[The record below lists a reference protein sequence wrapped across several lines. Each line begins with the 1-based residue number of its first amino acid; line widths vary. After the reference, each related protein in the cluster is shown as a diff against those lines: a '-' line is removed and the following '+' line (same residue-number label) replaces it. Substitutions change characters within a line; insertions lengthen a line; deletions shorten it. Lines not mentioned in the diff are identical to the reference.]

1 MKRIETTLENIKL
14 DIANFYRRD
23 KHHFIVMNAVD
34 LGQKIEVQWF
44 FCDYE
49 YPCEVSAF
57 CIQADPGEEIPSMK
71 DLILSAWV
79 AEAELVDL
87 IDIKIEDTEKGFVLE
102 PDSEF
107 APLRK
112 KK

>member
-1 MKRIETTLENIKL
+1 VT
-14 DIANFYRRD
+14 
-23 KHHFIVMNAVD
+23 
-34 LGQKIEVQWF
+34 
-44 FCDYE
+44 
-49 YPCEVSAF
+49 AF
-57 CIQADPGEEIPSMK
+57 CAQIEPAEVVPSMK
-71 DLILSAWV
+71 SIITSAWV

-102 PDSEF
+102 PDSEQ